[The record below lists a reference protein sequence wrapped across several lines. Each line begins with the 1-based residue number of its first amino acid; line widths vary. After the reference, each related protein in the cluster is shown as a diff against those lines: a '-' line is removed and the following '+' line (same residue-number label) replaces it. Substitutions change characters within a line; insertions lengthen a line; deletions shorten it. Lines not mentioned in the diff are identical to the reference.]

1 MKRTLCFLVWALLA
15 ISSFSLVSC
24 NDDDENEKHEKNSL
38 VGVWVSEESIPQYDE
53 DEQKVTANAIVY
65 FQFSEDGSFLEKDV
79 ITKIRDGYTY
89 TETSTYGR
97 WMAHGN
103 TLKISYSFE
112 DIEDPRLYLDEI
124 EFTYNIV
131 NNKLILTV
139 QTINNEVRD
148 EHKTFT
154 FVRGQMP

>member
-1 MKRTLCFLVWALLA
+1 MKRTLCFLVWALIA

-24 NDDDENEKHEKNSL
+24 KDDDDEKDKTSL

-65 FQFSEDGSFLEKDV
+65 FQFNEDGSFVEKDV

>member
-1 MKRTLCFLVWALLA
+1 M
-15 ISSFSLVSC
+15 
-24 NDDDENEKHEKNSL
+24 
-38 VGVWVSEESIPQYDE
+38 
-53 DEQKVTANAIVY
+53 
-65 FQFSEDGSFLEKDV
+65 EKDV

>member
-24 NDDDENEKHEKNSL
+24 KDDDDEKDKTSL

-65 FQFSEDGSFLEKDV
+65 FQFNEDGSFVEKDV